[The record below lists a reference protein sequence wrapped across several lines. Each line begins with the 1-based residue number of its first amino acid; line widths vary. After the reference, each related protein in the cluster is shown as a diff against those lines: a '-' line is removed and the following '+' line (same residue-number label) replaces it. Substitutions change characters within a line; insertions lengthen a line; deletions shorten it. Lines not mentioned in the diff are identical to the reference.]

1 MKSSKLNTKQDLDG
15 EEMLA
20 KLVNDGFIRWKNFG
34 IIRLRKRKAITR
46 VLNGQKIEVPARL
59 IPEFIASKNLKKILW
74 KNK

>member
-1 MKSSKLNTKQDLDG
+1 MKNTKQDLDG

-20 KLVNDGFIRWKNFG
+20 KLVAEGFIRWKNFG

-59 IPEFIASKNLKKILW
+59 IPEFVASKNLKKILW
-74 KNK
+74 KKK